1 VAAGEDETKTFVL
14 HGSRFLWKD
23 GVVAC
28 GCEHRHLTEELL
40 SASLAAQTVDGAIA
54 GSGRDP
60 APWIGRQAV
69 ACPSVKG
76 NGERLLY
83 CVLGDVDV
91 AEDADQGGDR
101 SA

>member
-1 VAAGEDETKTFVL
+1 
-14 HGSRFLWKD
+14 
-23 GVVAC
+23 
-28 GCEHRHLTEELL
+28 
-40 SASLAAQTVDGAIA
+40 
-54 GSGRDP
+54 
-60 APWIGRQAV
+60 
-69 ACPSVKG
+69 VKG